1 MNGEERSK
9 QQERQRQAGDE
20 RMNNMCQQTEEQ
32 YTNIQLQQA
41 NENFLITSAS
51 RLTLLLLLLLQG
63 R

>member
-1 MNGEERSK
+1 MNGKERSK
-9 QQERQRQAGDE
+9 QQERQREAGEE

-32 YTNIQLQQA
+32 YTNVQLQQA

-51 RLTLLLLLLLQG
+51 RLTLLLLLQG

>member
-9 QQERQRQAGDE
+9 QQERQREAGEE

-32 YTNIQLQQA
+32 YTNVQLQQA

-51 RLTLLLLLLLQG
+51 RLTLLLLLQG